1 MTMRRAALVAMAAAW
16 SVAGVMPAFAADG
29 FDPLVGHWSCDGYFV
44 KSGKKIVSTLDVS
57 RDAATAALIVRHDDT
72 AANVYHAIEV
82 WTSTQGAAPFRA
94 AIANNGGMRWY
105 TSDGW
110 VDGTIVWSRSG
121 QSEPEE
127 RFAYRV
133 DAQGDLVVDWLIAR
147 PGEALALGDR
157 LNCRRG

>member
-16 SVAGVMPAFAADG
+16 SVAGAVPALAADG

-44 KSGKKIVSTLDVS
+44 KSGKKIVSTLNVS

-72 AANVYHAIEV
+72 APNVYHAIEV
-82 WTSTQGAAPFRA
+82 WTSTEGAAPFRA

-110 VDGTIVWSRSG
+110 STAPSSGAGQAKASPRSASPTRSTRRAIWWSIG
-121 QSEPEE
+121 
-127 RFAYRV
+127 
-133 DAQGDLVVDWLIAR
+133 
-147 PGEALALGDR
+147 
-157 LNCRRG
+157 